1 MTVTIGKTGTTI
13 FATFLY
19 LYWVQS
25 TRQKSDSL
33 NNQEYNKAL

>member
-1 MTVTIGKTGTTI
+1 MTVTIVKAGTTI
-13 FATFLY
+13 FATFLH

-25 TRQKSDSL
+25 TRQKFDSL